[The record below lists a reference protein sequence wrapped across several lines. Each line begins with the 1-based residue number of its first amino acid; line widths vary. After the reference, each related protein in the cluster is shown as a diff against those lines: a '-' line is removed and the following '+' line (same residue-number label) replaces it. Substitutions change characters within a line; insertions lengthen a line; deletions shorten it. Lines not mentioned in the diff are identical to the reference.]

1 MSADTS
7 ADIELAE
14 PKITIEDVKRRA
26 EAVRDLAKSE
36 AKRTTN
42 EVLHEQVTRTII
54 VGVVAVAALASFAY
68 FLGSRKG
75 RASVALPPLPPY
87 HSFPPQ

>member
-1 MSADTS
+1 MTPDKGT
-7 ADIELAE
+7 DIELAE

-36 AKRTTN
+36 AKRTTD
-42 EVLHEQVTRTII
+42 ELLHEQVTRTVI
-54 VGVVAVAALASFAY
+54 VGVVAVAAFVSFAY

-75 RASVALPPLPPY
+75 KARSAPPLPPY
-87 HSFPPQ
+87 HCFPPE